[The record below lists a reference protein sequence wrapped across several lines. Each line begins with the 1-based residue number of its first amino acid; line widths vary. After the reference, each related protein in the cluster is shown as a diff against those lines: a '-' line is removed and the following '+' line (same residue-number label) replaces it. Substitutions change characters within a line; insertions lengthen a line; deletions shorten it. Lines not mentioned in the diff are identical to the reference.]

1 MQTAKSWILLKK
13 IIKTIRKKRKQVH
26 FKYNQGEK
34 MAEKFEE
41 IAVVVDQNALGRGIY
56 DLTLKTTNIA
66 KAAKA
71 GQFVSVYS
79 NDKSKLL
86 PRPISLCGIDRDED
100 TIRLVYRVTGE
111 NTGTEE
117 FSKLVMGDKIRILGP
132 LGNGFT
138 VEPGKKAF
146 LIGGGIGV
154 PPMLQLA
161 KDINSGVVQTTGA
174 VDTNTQEK
182 EQTEEKQINGH
193 GKKICDMNIIMGYRD
208 ENTFL
213 LDEFKEQA
221 DSFVATE
228 DGSVGTKGNVIDAI
242 NENGLEAD
250 VIYACGPMPM
260 LRALKAYAMEHD
272 MECYVSMEE
281 RMACGIGACLACV
294 CKTKDKDAH
303 SNVNNKRI
311 CKEGPVFNAKE
322 VEL

>member
-1 MQTAKSWILLKK
+1 
-13 IIKTIRKKRKQVH
+13 
-26 FKYNQGEK
+26 

-41 IAVVVDQNALGRGIY
+41 IAVVVDQSSLGNGIY
-56 DLTLKTTNIA
+56 DLTLKTDKIA

-71 GQFVSVYS
+71 GQFVSIYS

-86 PRPISLCGIDRDED
+86 PRPISLCGINRDDD

-111 NTGTEE
+111 GTGTEE
-117 FSKLVMGDKIRILGP
+117 FSKLVMGDKVRLLGP

-138 VEPGKKAF
+138 VQPGKKAF

-161 KDINSGVVQTTGA
+161 KDINAGIVQTPGG
-174 VDTNTQEK
+174 EK
-182 EQTEEKQINGH
+182 NPGQSARV
-193 GKKICDMNIIMGYRD
+193 DMNIVMGYRD

-221 DSFVATE
+221 ASFVATE

-242 NENGLEAD
+242 KENALEAD

-260 LRALKAYAMEHD
+260 LRALKAYSTEHD
-272 MECYVSMEE
+272 MDCFVSMEE

-311 CKEGPVFNAKE
+311 CKEGPVFDAKE

>member
-1 MQTAKSWILLKK
+1 MKK
-13 IIKTIRKKRKQVH
+13 IIKTIRKKHKQVH

-41 IAVVVDQNALGRGIY
+41 IVVVVDQNALGSGIY
-56 DLTLKTTNIA
+56 DLTLKTKNIA

-79 NDKSKLL
+79 NDRSKLL

-138 VEPGKKAF
+138 VEPGKKVF

-161 KDINSGVVQTTGA
+161 KDINSGVVQTSGA

-182 EQTEEKQINGH
+182 GQTEEKQINGH

-242 NENGLEAD
+242 KENGLEAD

>member
-1 MQTAKSWILLKK
+1 MKK

-41 IAVVVDQNALGRGIY
+41 IAVVVDQNALGSGIY
-56 DLTLKTTNIA
+56 DLTLKTKNIA

-79 NDKSKLL
+79 NDRSKLL

-117 FSKLVMGDKIRILGP
+117 FSKLVMGDRIRILGP

-161 KDINSGVVQTTGA
+161 KDINSGVVQTFGA

-182 EQTEEKQINGH
+182 GQTEEKQINGH

-242 NENGLEAD
+242 KENGLEAD

-260 LRALKAYAMEHD
+260 LRALKAYVMEHD

>member
-1 MQTAKSWILLKK
+1 
-13 IIKTIRKKRKQVH
+13 
-26 FKYNQGEK
+26 

-41 IAVVVDQNALGRGIY
+41 IAVVVDQNALGSGIY
-56 DLTLKTTNIA
+56 DLTLKTKNIA

-79 NDKSKLL
+79 NDRSKLL

-117 FSKLVMGDKIRILGP
+117 FSKLVMGDMIRILGT

-182 EQTEEKQINGH
+182 GQTEEKQINGH

-242 NENGLEAD
+242 KENGLEAD
-250 VIYACGPMPM
+250 VVYACGPMPM

>member
-1 MQTAKSWILLKK
+1 
-13 IIKTIRKKRKQVH
+13 
-26 FKYNQGEK
+26 

-41 IAVVVDQNALGRGIY
+41 IAVVVDQSSLGNGIY
-56 DLTLKTTNIA
+56 DLTLKTDKIA

-86 PRPISLCGIDRDED
+86 PRPISLCGINRDDD

-111 NTGTEE
+111 GTGTEE
-117 FSKLVMGDKIRILGP
+117 FSKLVRGDKVRILGP

-138 VEPGKKAF
+138 VQPGKKAF

-161 KDINSGVVQTTGA
+161 KDINAGIDNA
-174 VDTNTQEK
+174 V
-182 EQTEEKQINGH
+182 
-193 GKKICDMNIIMGYRD
+193 CDMNIVMGYRD

-221 DSFVATE
+221 VSFVATE

-242 NENGLEAD
+242 
-250 VIYACGPMPM
+250 
-260 LRALKAYAMEHD
+260 
-272 MECYVSMEE
+272 
-281 RMACGIGACLACV
+281 
-294 CKTKDKDAH
+294 
-303 SNVNNKRI
+303 
-311 CKEGPVFNAKE
+311 
-322 VEL
+322 

>member
-1 MQTAKSWILLKK
+1 MLKK

-41 IAVVVDQNALGRGIY
+41 IAVVVDQNALGSGIY
-56 DLTLKTTNIA
+56 DLTLKTKNIA

-79 NDKSKLL
+79 NDRSKLL

-117 FSKLVMGDKIRILGP
+117 FSKLVMGDRIRILGP

-182 EQTEEKQINGH
+182 GQTEEKQINGH

-242 NENGLEAD
+242 KENGLEAD

>member
-1 MQTAKSWILLKK
+1 
-13 IIKTIRKKRKQVH
+13 
-26 FKYNQGEK
+26 

-41 IAVVVDQNALGRGIY
+41 IAVVVDRNALGSGIY
-56 DLTLKTTNIA
+56 DLTLKTKNIA

-117 FSKLVMGDKIRILGP
+117 FSKLVMGDRIRILGP

-161 KDINSGVVQTTGA
+161 KDINSGVVQTTVA

-182 EQTEEKQINGH
+182 GQTEEKQINGH

-242 NENGLEAD
+242 KENGLEAD

>member
-1 MQTAKSWILLKK
+1 
-13 IIKTIRKKRKQVH
+13 
-26 FKYNQGEK
+26 

-41 IAVVVDQNALGRGIY
+41 IAVVVDQNTLGSGIY

-79 NDKSKLL
+79 NDRSKLL

-117 FSKLVMGDKIRILGP
+117 FSKLVMGDRIRILGP

-182 EQTEEKQINGH
+182 GQTEEKQINGH

-242 NENGLEAD
+242 KENGLEAD

>member
-1 MQTAKSWILLKK
+1 M
-13 IIKTIRKKRKQVH
+13 
-26 FKYNQGEK
+26 
-34 MAEKFEE
+34 
-41 IAVVVDQNALGRGIY
+41 
-56 DLTLKTTNIA
+56 
-66 KAAKA
+66 
-71 GQFVSVYS
+71 
-79 NDKSKLL
+79 
-86 PRPISLCGIDRDED
+86 
-100 TIRLVYRVTGE
+100 TGE
-111 NTGTEE
+111 GTGTEE
-117 FSKLVMGDKIRILGP
+117 FSRLVRGDKVRILGP

-138 VEPGKKAF
+138 VQPGKKAF

-161 KDINSGVVQTTGA
+161 KDINAGIVQTSG
-174 VDTNTQEK
+174 
-182 EQTEEKQINGH
+182 EEKNSGQAAMEGEEI
-193 GKKICDMNIIMGYRD
+193 KTAVCDMNIVMGYRD

-221 DSFVATE
+221 ASFVATE

-242 NENGLEAD
+242 KDNALEAD

-260 LRALKAYAMEHD
+260 LRALKAYAAEHD
-272 MECYVSMEE
+272 MDCFVSMEE

-311 CKEGPVFNAKE
+311 CKEGPVFDAKE

>member
-1 MQTAKSWILLKK
+1 MKK

-41 IAVVVDQNALGRGIY
+41 IAVVVDQNALGSGIY
-56 DLTLKTTNIA
+56 DLTLKTKNIA

-79 NDKSKLL
+79 NDRSKLL

-117 FSKLVMGDKIRILGP
+117 FSKLVMGDRIRILGP

-182 EQTEEKQINGH
+182 GQTEEKQINGH

-213 LDEFKEQA
+213 LDEFKEQV

-242 NENGLEAD
+242 KENGLEAD
-250 VIYACGPMPM
+250 VVYACGPMPM

>member
-1 MQTAKSWILLKK
+1 MKK
-13 IIKTIRKKRKQVH
+13 IIKTIRKKHKQVH

-41 IAVVVDQNALGRGIY
+41 IAVVVDQNALGSGIY
-56 DLTLKTTNIA
+56 DLTLKTKNIA

-79 NDKSKLL
+79 NDRSKLL
-86 PRPISLCGIDRDED
+86 PRPISLCGIDKDED

-117 FSKLVMGDKIRILGP
+117 FSKLVMGDRIRILGP

-161 KDINSGVVQTTGA
+161 KDINSGVVQTSGA
-174 VDTNTQEK
+174 VDANTQEK
-182 EQTEEKQINGH
+182 GQTEEKQINGH

-228 DGSVGTKGNVIDAI
+228 DGSVGTRGNVIDAI

-260 LRALKAYAMEHD
+260 LRALKAYAMEHN

>member
-1 MQTAKSWILLKK
+1 
-13 IIKTIRKKRKQVH
+13 
-26 FKYNQGEK
+26 

-41 IAVVVDQNALGRGIY
+41 IAVVVDQNALGSGIY

-79 NDKSKLL
+79 NDRSKLL

-146 LIGGGIGV
+146 LVGGGIGV
-154 PPMLQLA
+154 P
-161 KDINSGVVQTTGA
+161 
-174 VDTNTQEK
+174 
-182 EQTEEKQINGH
+182 
-193 GKKICDMNIIMGYRD
+193 
-208 ENTFL
+208 
-213 LDEFKEQA
+213 
-221 DSFVATE
+221 
-228 DGSVGTKGNVIDAI
+228 
-242 NENGLEAD
+242 
-250 VIYACGPMPM
+250 PM

>member
-1 MQTAKSWILLKK
+1 MRISQEHLQIVNKLFRKLKY
-13 IIKTIRKKRKQVH
+13 INKR
-26 FKYNQGEK
+26 NQGDK

-41 IAVVVDQNALGRGIY
+41 IAVVVDQSSLGNGIY
-56 DLTLKTTNIA
+56 DLTLKTDKIA
-66 KAAKA
+66 KAARA

-86 PRPISLCGIDRDED
+86 PRPISLCGINRDED

-111 NTGTEE
+111 GTGTEE
-117 FSKLVMGDKIRILGP
+117 FSKLVMGDKVRILGP

-138 VEPGKKAF
+138 VQPGKKAF

-161 KDINSGVVQTTGA
+161 KDIKARV
-174 VDTNTQEK
+174 
-182 EQTEEKQINGH
+182 
-193 GKKICDMNIIMGYRD
+193 DMNIIMGYRD

-221 DSFVATE
+221 ASFVATE

-242 NENGLEAD
+242 KENALEAD

-260 LRALKAYAMEHD
+260 LRALKSYAAEHD
-272 MECYVSMEE
+272 MDCFVSMEE

-311 CKEGPVFNAKE
+311 CKEGPVFDAKE

>member
-1 MQTAKSWILLKK
+1 
-13 IIKTIRKKRKQVH
+13 
-26 FKYNQGEK
+26 
-34 MAEKFEE
+34 MAEKYEE
-41 IAVVVDQNALGRGIY
+41 IAVVVDQSSLGNGIY
-56 DLTLKTTNIA
+56 DLTLKTDKIA
-66 KAAKA
+66 KAARA

-86 PRPISLCGIDRDED
+86 PRPISLCGINRDDD

-111 NTGTEE
+111 GTGTEE
-117 FSKLVMGDKIRILGP
+117 FSKLVRGDKVRILGP

-138 VEPGKKAF
+138 VQPGKKAF

-161 KDINSGVVQTTGA
+161 QDINAGIVQTSGEESNQGQTAMEGA
-174 VDTNTQEK
+174 ESKTAV
-182 EQTEEKQINGH
+182 
-193 GKKICDMNIIMGYRD
+193 CDMNIVMGYRD

-221 DSFVATE
+221 ASFVATE

-242 NENGLEAD
+242 KENALEAD

-260 LRALKAYAMEHD
+260 LRALKAYAAEHD
-272 MECYVSMEE
+272 MDCFVSMEE

-303 SNVNNKRI
+303 SNVKNKRI
-311 CKEGPVFNAKE
+311 CKEGPVFDAKE

>member
-1 MQTAKSWILLKK
+1 
-13 IIKTIRKKRKQVH
+13 
-26 FKYNQGEK
+26 

-41 IAVVVDQNALGRGIY
+41 IAVVVDQNALGSGIY
-56 DLTLKTTNIA
+56 DLTLKTKNIA

-161 KDINSGVVQTTGA
+161 KDINSGVVQTSGA

-182 EQTEEKQINGH
+182 GQTEEKQINGH

-228 DGSVGTKGNVIDAI
+228 DGSAGTKGNVIDAI
-242 NENGLEAD
+242 KENGLEAD

>member
-1 MQTAKSWILLKK
+1 
-13 IIKTIRKKRKQVH
+13 
-26 FKYNQGEK
+26 

-41 IAVVVDQNALGRGIY
+41 IAVVVDQSSLGNGIY
-56 DLTLKTTNIA
+56 DLTIKTENIA
-66 KAAKA
+66 KA
-71 GQFVSVYS
+71 VYS

-161 KDINSGVVQTTGA
+161 KDINAGIV
-174 VDTNTQEK
+174 
-182 EQTEEKQINGH
+182 
-193 GKKICDMNIIMGYRD
+193 CDMNIIMGYRD

-221 DSFVATE
+221 ESFVATE

-242 NENGLEAD
+242 KANALEAD

-260 LRALKAYAMEHD
+260 LRALKAYAAEHD

>member
-1 MQTAKSWILLKK
+1 
-13 IIKTIRKKRKQVH
+13 
-26 FKYNQGEK
+26 

-41 IAVVVDQNALGRGIY
+41 IAVVVDQNALGSGIY

-117 FSKLVMGDKIRILGP
+117 FSKLVMGDRIRILGP

-182 EQTEEKQINGH
+182 GQTEEKQINGH

>member
-1 MQTAKSWILLKK
+1 
-13 IIKTIRKKRKQVH
+13 
-26 FKYNQGEK
+26 

-41 IAVVVDQNALGRGIY
+41 IAVVVDQNSLGSGIY

-66 KAAKA
+66 KVAKA

-182 EQTEEKQINGH
+182 GQTEEKQINGH

>member
-1 MQTAKSWILLKK
+1 
-13 IIKTIRKKRKQVH
+13 
-26 FKYNQGEK
+26 

-41 IAVVVDQNALGRGIY
+41 IAVVVDQNALGSGIY
-56 DLTLKTTNIA
+56 DLTLKTKNIA

-79 NDKSKLL
+79 NDRSKLL

-117 FSKLVMGDKIRILGP
+117 FSKLVMGDRIRILGP

-161 KDINSGVVQTTGA
+161 KDINSGVVQTSGD

-182 EQTEEKQINGH
+182 GQTEEKQINGH

-242 NENGLEAD
+242 KENGLEAD